1 MHKYIFC
8 ILASIGILHAQD
20 LQKVADTLPV
30 SAQLDAGKETLPIPK
45 VKDVSIRFLG
55 ADYEEVISAN
65 GQIKP
70 VISDTVVR
78 VSFEVTKGDRK
89 AISRDYP
96 IIIQP
101 SKPAQAGSN
110 NKPVVIPELLQWR
123 GAKGVLD
130 MSSARFT
137 ATSSDGNKLATT
149 FSREVETL
157 REKPVGAAADA
168 MKIDFEVMPKLKA
181 RLGDEGYRILITSKG
196 ISVKAATQKGLYWS
210 TRSILQIL
218 KTNGFKIPCGEIIDF
233 PRFKIRGFMFDAAR
247 TPFALNYL
255 EDIVDTMSWY
265 KLNDFH
271 INLNNNY
278 IFHEKYVKMK
288 KDPFIESYAGY
299 RIESDYKNDKGETLH
314 SQDLHYTKREF
325 ADFVKAS
332 AAKGVAVVPEIN
344 SPAHA
349 LSFTRMRPDLIY
361 QGPMGGKED
370 RRCEMLDA
378 TNPETLKFVSGIL
391 DEYLLPDKELGRPV
405 FEDLVIHVGAD
416 EFFGAAEDYR
426 SYTDSILKYVLQRG
440 YQPRLW
446 GSLNTKK
453 GKTPV
458 VAKGVQLNLWNAGWA
473 KAWDSINQGFDIIN
487 TNDGELYIVPF
498 ADYYR
503 MDKKQ
508 RSVYDK
514 FEPNRIANEVVPS
527 GHPQFLGATFAVW
540 NDMID
545 MDHAGYHFADIEGM
559 INSSIDI
566 IAQKTWGSVRVPR
579 NFDQHRKLV
588 DEVIGHH
595 PVKKPTGETIEKVNI
610 ETPFALNQHSL
621 MPPYRLSVELELDAS
636 SAGKEQILLSDGKA
650 AIYAAMADGKVG
662 FRRDD
667 VIDFAYDYKLP
678 VGKRVKLELV
688 GTVGKTQLYVDG
700 KLVADKPTLLTFQS
714 AHKEK
719 ITTTPLPLKE
729 VGKKFE
735 GKIYSLKVT
744 QP

>member
-1 MHKYIFC
+1 MHKYIFYT
-8 ILASIGILHAQD
+8 LASIGILHAQD
-20 LQKVADTLPV
+20 LQKIADTLPV
-30 SAQLDAGKETLPIPK
+30 SAQLKADQKSLPIPRAK
-45 VKDVSIRFLG
+45 GVSVRFLG

-65 GQIKP
+65 GQIRP

-78 VSFEVTKGDRK
+78 VSFEVSKDGKK
-89 AISRDYP
+89 AISKDYP

-101 SKPAQAGSN
+101 SQPAQAGTN

-123 GAKGVLD
+123 GGEEQLD
-130 MSSARFT
+130 MSNASFT
-137 ATSSDGNKLATT
+137 ATSSDDNKLATRFAT
-149 FSREVETL
+149 EVDSL
-157 REKPVGAAADA
+157 RKKPVENAADA
-168 MKIDFEVMPKLKA
+168 LTIDFEVMPKLKA
-181 RLGDEGYRILITSKG
+181 RLGDEGYRILIKPKG
-196 ISVKAATQKGLYWS
+196 ITVKAATQRGLYWS

-218 KTNGFKIPCGEIIDF
+218 KTNDFKIPCGEIVDF

-247 TPFALNYL
+247 TPYALNYL

-288 KDPFIESYAGY
+288 KDPFVESYAGY
-299 RIESDYKNDKGETLH
+299 RIESDYVSRKGETLH
-314 SQDLHYTKREF
+314 SQDLHYTKKQF
-325 ADFVKAS
+325 AAFIKES
-332 AAKGVAVVPEIN
+332 AEKGVSIVPEIN

-361 QGPMGGKED
+361 QGPMGNKAD

-378 TNPETLKFVSGIL
+378 SNPATLRFVSSIL
-391 DEYLLPDKELGRPV
+391 DEYLLPDKKLGRPV

-416 EFFGAAEDYR
+416 EFYGAAEDYR
-426 SYTDSILKYVLQRG
+426 KYTDSILKYVLKRG

-453 GKTPV
+453 GNTPV
-458 VAKGVQLNLWNAGWA
+458 IAKGVQLNLWNAGWA

-487 TNDGELYIVPF
+487 ANDGALYIVPF

-503 MDKKQ
+503 MDKNQ
-508 RSVYDK
+508 RWVYEK

-545 MDHAGYHFADIEGM
+545 MDHAGYHFADIEST
-559 INSSIDI
+559 INHSIDI
-566 IAQKTWGSVRVPR
+566 VAQKTWGSVRVPR

-595 PVKKPTGETIEKVNI
+595 PVKKPTSVTIEKANMEV
-610 ETPFALNQHSL
+610 PFALNQPAL

-688 GTVGKTQLYVDG
+688 GTVGKTQLFVDG
-700 KLVADKPTLLTFQS
+700 ELVADRPTLLTFQS

-729 VGKKFE
+729 VGKKFD
-735 GKIYSLKVT
+735 GKIYSLKVK
-744 QP
+744 